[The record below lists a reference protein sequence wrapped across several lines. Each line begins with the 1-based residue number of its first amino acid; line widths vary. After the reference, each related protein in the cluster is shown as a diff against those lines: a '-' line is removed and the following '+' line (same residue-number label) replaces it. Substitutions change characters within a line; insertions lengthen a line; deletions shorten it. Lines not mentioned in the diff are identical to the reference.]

1 MEGTMSGLNRHTGT
15 LAIFTESDV
24 DTDRIMPAKH
34 LQRVER
40 QGYGEL
46 LFDQSRGPEFP
57 LDQPEAKDACFLLVG
72 PNFGCGSSRE
82 HAVWGLQQA
91 GFKALI
97 SCQSE
102 GKPGYADIFRQNSMN
117 CGLLLIEVTPEQYA
131 SLAALG
137 QGAELNL
144 HLEEQT
150 ISAQG
155 LTFRFEIAQATKSQV
170 LSGHDLVGMTSELE
184 DEISAFE
191 EKWNSFA
198 PAVGNGS

>member
-1 MEGTMSGLNRHTGT
+1 MSGLNRHTGT

-46 LFDQSRGPEFP
+46 LFDQSRGAEFP
-57 LDQPEAKDACFLLVG
+57 LDQPEAQGACFLLVG

-97 SCQSE
+97 SCSAE

-117 CGLLLIEVTPEQYA
+117 CGLLLIEVGSDQHRA
-131 SLAALG
+131 IQALG
-137 QGAELNL
+137 QGATLSLNL
-144 HLEEQT
+144 EDQT
-150 ISAQG
+150 IACGALVIS
-155 LTFRFEIAQATKSQV
+155 FDIAPATKAQI
-170 LSGHDLVGMTSELE
+170 LSGHDLVGMTSELGPQ
-184 DEISAFE
+184 IASFE

-198 PAVGNGS
+198 PPAIAGSQG

>member
-1 MEGTMSGLNRHTGT
+1 MTGLNRHTGS

-40 QGYGEL
+40 QGYGGL
-46 LFDQSRGPEFP
+46 LFDQSRGPDFP
-57 LDQPEAKDACFLLVG
+57 LDQPDAKGACFLLVG

-97 SCQSE
+97 SCRAE

-117 CGLLLIEVTPEQYA
+117 CGLLLIEVSLEQHR
-131 SLAALG
+131 SIEALG
-137 QGAELNL
+137 QGAILSLN
-144 HLEEQT
+144 LEEQT
-150 ISAQG
+150 LACGDLAIH
-155 LTFRFEIAQATKSQV
+155 FDIAPATKAQV
-170 LSGHDLVGMTSELE
+170 LSGHDLVGMTSELSPQ
-184 DEISAFE
+184 IASFE

-198 PAVGNGS
+198 PAGHAGSQG